1 MNTITIIGNVGQD
14 PELRFTKSGKP
25 VVKFSVADTR
35 GKDESKQTQWHR
47 ITAFDEQAEN
57 VAEQIR
63 KGSRVVVIGRLQI
76 DKYTDIS
83 GTEKISYEIIADD
96 VCLSLRWKP
105 RANDTVAQA
114 VRALGATEVYDPSED
129 PF

>member
-1 MNTITIIGNVGQD
+1 MNTITVIGNVGQD
-14 PELRFTKSGKP
+14 PELRFTKGGKP

-35 GKDESKQTQWHR
+35 GKDEAKQTQWHR
-47 ITAFDEQAEN
+47 VTAFDEQAEV
-57 VAEQIR
+57 VAEQVR
-63 KGSRVVVIGRLQI
+63 KGARVVVIGRLQI
-76 DKYTDIS
+76 DKYSDIS
-83 GTEKISYEIIADD
+83 GTEKTSYEIIADD

-105 RANDTVAQA
+105 RQNDAVAQA